1 MIFVKTSH
9 GTQKCHFLDYKK
21 GWLELVFEK
30 QVLSITSRYIYK
42 MLLACASDN
51 KGSGLFKS

>member
-30 QVLSITSRYIYK
+30 QVFVNYIRIYLQNATSMCK
-42 MLLACASDN
+42 
-51 KGSGLFKS
+51 